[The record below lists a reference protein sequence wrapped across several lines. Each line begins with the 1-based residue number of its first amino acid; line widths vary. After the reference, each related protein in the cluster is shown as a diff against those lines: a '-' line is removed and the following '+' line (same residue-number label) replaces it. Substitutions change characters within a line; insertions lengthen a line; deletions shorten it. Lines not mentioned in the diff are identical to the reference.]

1 MNVTKIILTSCI
13 DFSFKMHQIQ
23 FWLGLRPRPRLGS
36 LQRSHRPLAGF
47 EEEGRKRDGRGRK
60 EETRERE
67 GKGEER
73 EGDQ

>member
-1 MNVTKIILTSCI
+1 
-13 DFSFKMHQIQ
+13 
-23 FWLGLRPRPRLGS
+23 LGS